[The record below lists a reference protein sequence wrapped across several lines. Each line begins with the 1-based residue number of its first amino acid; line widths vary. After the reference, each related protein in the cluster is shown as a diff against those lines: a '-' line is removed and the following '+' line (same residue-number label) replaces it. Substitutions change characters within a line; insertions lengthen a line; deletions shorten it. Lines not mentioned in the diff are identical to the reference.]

1 MSPSSPLSQIHL
13 RQLDCPTGGPLHLHI
28 AQLAIASGE
37 RVALI
42 GPNGAGKSTLFRLL
56 GGFVRPLAGEVTVLG
71 HALHTAPDAA
81 DLRRLRAGVG
91 QILQGLHLVGRLTL
105 RENVLIGCLPRVP
118 GWRSWV
124 RQYPAAEVAAA
135 EAALAAVGLAG
146 RGGIRA
152 DSLSGGERQKVAI
165 ARLLLQRPQIIL
177 ADEPTAALD
186 PAAAEELCQLISDA
200 ARAQGAT
207 LITVL
212 HNPALIP
219 LLADR
224 VIGMQHGRIA
234 FDVPLHALAESR
246 LAQLYRPN
254 ETAASTKGVASPM
267 PFETCST

>member
-1 MSPSSPLSQIHL
+1 MTASEHIHL

-28 AQLAIASGE
+28 PQLSISPGE

-42 GPNGAGKSTLFRLL
+42 GPNGAGKSTLFRLFA
-56 GGFVRPLAGEVTVLG
+56 GFVRPAAGEASVLG
-71 HALHTAPDAA
+71 HALHATPDAA

-124 RQYPAAEVAAA
+124 RQYPASEVAAA

-146 RGGIRA
+146 RHDARA

-186 PAAAEELCQLISDA
+186 PAAAEELCHLISDA

-224 VIGMQHGRIA
+224 VIGMQQGRIV
-234 FDVPLHALAESR
+234 FDLPRDALTESR
-246 LAQLYRPN
+246 LAQLYRQD
-254 ETAASTKGVASPM
+254 ETSDSATGASTPM
-267 PFETCST
+267 SFEACPT

>member
-1 MSPSSPLSQIHL
+1 MSTSTHILL
-13 RQLDCPTGGPLHLHI
+13 RQLDCPTGGSLHLHI
-28 AQLAIASGE
+28 AQLAIAPGE

-56 GGFVRPLAGEVTVLG
+56 GGFVRPAAGEVNVLG
-71 HALHTAPDAA
+71 HALHGTPDPA
-81 DLRRLRAGVG
+81 DLRRLRASVG

-124 RQYPAAEVAAA
+124 RKFPPAEIAAA
-135 EAALAAVGLAG
+135 EAALAAVGLG
-146 RGGIRA
+146 SRGDTRA

-186 PAAAEELCQLISDA
+186 PAAAQELCRLMSDT
-200 ARAQGAT
+200 ARAQGTT

-224 VIGMQHGRIA
+224 VIGMQRGRIA
-234 FDVPLHALAESR
+234 FDLPRDALSESH
-246 LAQLYRPN
+246 LARLYRQDA
-254 ETAASTKGVASPM
+254 TAASAIGEVEQTVLEACP
-267 PFETCST
+267 T